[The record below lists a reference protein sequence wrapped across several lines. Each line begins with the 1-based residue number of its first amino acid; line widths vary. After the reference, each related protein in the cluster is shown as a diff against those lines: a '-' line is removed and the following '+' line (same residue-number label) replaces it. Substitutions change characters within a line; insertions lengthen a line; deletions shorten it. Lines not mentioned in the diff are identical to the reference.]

1 MSAGAVQGVR
11 RLVPGAGIGMNAV
24 SDIAPPQV
32 DLELR
37 GIAKN
42 FGDFVALEAVDL
54 SIERGEF
61 VAIMGPSGCGKT
73 TLLRIVAGLESMSS
87 GRLLLRGQ
95 DISALPVHKRSTR
108 LVWQNFAL
116 FPHLN
121 VRRNIAFGL
130 TLGRHDKAAVK
141 AKVDEIAELV
151 QLGQFLDRRVSQL
164 SGGQKQR
171 VAIARAL
178 VTEPEILLLD
188 EPLSALDAHLRIRM
202 QSEMKRLQQKLGLSF
217 LYVTH
222 NQSEAFSM
230 ADRVVVMNK
239 GRIEQFGSPEE
250 IYTRPKTH
258 FVAEFVGSNN
268 IFDGKVVDVRDGLIM
283 VQCADAIISAASGE
297 RPPGKGS
304 TVSLVVQADKVR
316 GHPIGVAGGKTGRK
330 AFAFSSKFCP
340 GPNQPRS
347 VKLRARERPIPA
359 SVVRKRR
366 KGVSYFAQTLRPI
379 RRSLTSSR
387 DAVSKRSVVNQ
398 LAEHPSSSVASLRN
412 RSGERKY
419 HASTLNTRR
428 RISEASAARRSRWCR
443 RNDLCWL
450 LLGWLVARQH
460 R

>member
-1 MSAGAVQGVR
+1 
-11 RLVPGAGIGMNAV
+11 MNAI
-24 SDIAPPQV
+24 SDIVPPPQV

-42 FGDFVALEAVDL
+42 FGDFVALEHVDL

-121 VRRNIAFGL
+121 VRQNIAFGL

-141 AKVDEIAELV
+141 AKVDGIAELV

-202 QSEMKRLQQKLGLSF
+202 QSEMKRLQQRLGLSF

-316 GHPIGVAGGKTGRK
+316 SNPIGV
-330 AFAFSSKFCP
+330 P
-340 GPNQPRS
+340 GENS
-347 VKLRARERPIPA
+347 LRAVLSGREFTGSQVIYYLETASGGEVKMVAQEPFSQTERAAINMAMQLHWSPA
-359 SVVRKRR
+359 DTVV
-366 KGVSYFAQTLRPI
+366 LRPGI
-379 RRSLTSSR
+379 VPGVENMPGRRSY
-387 DAVSKRSVVNQ
+387 
-398 LAEHPSSSVASLRN
+398 VA
-412 RSGERKY
+412 
-419 HASTLNTRR
+419 
-428 RISEASAARRSRWCR
+428 
-443 RNDLCWL
+443 
-450 LLGWLVARQH
+450 LGT
-460 R
+460 

>member
-1 MSAGAVQGVR
+1 MDA
-11 RLVPGAGIGMNAV
+11 L
-24 SDIAPPQV
+24 SDTTPPQV

-37 GIAKN
+37 GISKT
-42 FGDFVALEAVDL
+42 FGQFVALEHVDL

-73 TLLRIVAGLESMSS
+73 TLLRIVAGLEPMST

-121 VRRNIAFGL
+121 VRQNIAFGL
-130 TLGRHDKAAVK
+130 TLQRHDKAAVR
-141 AKVDEIAELV
+141 AKVEHIAELV
-151 QLGQFLDRRVSQL
+151 QMSPFLDRRISQL

-202 QSEMKRLQQKLGLSF
+202 QSEMKRLQQRLGLSF

-239 GRIEQFGSPEE
+239 GRIEQFGPPEE
-250 IYTRPKTH
+250 IYTRPRTH

-268 IFDGKVVDVRDGLIM
+268 IFDGKVAEVQGGQIV
-283 VQCADAIISAASGE
+283 VQCADGPITAAAGE

-316 GHPIGVAGGKTGRK
+316 SRPTGASGENSLRAVLSGREFTGSQVIYHLETQSGVAVKMV
-330 AFAFSSKFCP
+330 AQEPFSQSE
-340 GPNQPRS
+340 
-347 VKLRARERPIPA
+347 RAGINMAMQLYWSPA
-359 SVVRKRR
+359 DTVV
-366 KGVSYFAQTLRPI
+366 LRPNI
-379 RRSLTSSR
+379 VPGVENMPGRRSY
-387 DAVSKRSVVNQ
+387 
-398 LAEHPSSSVASLRN
+398 VA
-412 RSGERKY
+412 
-419 HASTLNTRR
+419 
-428 RISEASAARRSRWCR
+428 
-443 RNDLCWL
+443 
-450 LLGWLVARQH
+450 LGA
-460 R
+460 

>member
-1 MSAGAVQGVR
+1 MDTASD
-11 RLVPGAGIGMNAV
+11 MV
-24 SDIAPPQV
+24 SRPPA

-37 GIAKN
+37 GVAKS
-42 FGDFVALEAVDL
+42 FGDFVALEHVDL
-54 SIERGEF
+54 SVERGEF

-95 DISALPVHKRSTR
+95 DISALPVHRRSTR

-121 VRRNIAFGL
+121 VRQNIAFGL
-130 TLGRHDKAAVK
+130 TLGRHDKAAVR

-202 QSEMKRLQQKLGLSF
+202 QSEMKRLQQRLGLSF

-268 IFDGKVVDVRDGLIM
+268 IFDGKVIDVRDGLIM
-283 VQCADAIISAASGE
+283 VQCADAIISATSGE

-316 GHPIGVAGGKTGRK
+316 SNPTGV
-330 AFAFSSKFCP
+330 P
-340 GPNQPRS
+340 GENS
-347 VKLRARERPIPA
+347 LRAVLSGREFTGSQVIYYLETPRGGEVKMVAQEPFSQTERAAINMAMQLYWSPA
-359 SVVRKRR
+359 DTVV
-366 KGVSYFAQTLRPI
+366 LRPNI
-379 RRSLTSSR
+379 VPGAQNVPGGRSY
-387 DAVSKRSVVNQ
+387 
-398 LAEHPSSSVASLRN
+398 VA
-412 RSGERKY
+412 
-419 HASTLNTRR
+419 
-428 RISEASAARRSRWCR
+428 
-443 RNDLCWL
+443 
-450 LLGWLVARQH
+450 LGA
-460 R
+460 

>member
-1 MSAGAVQGVR
+1 
-11 RLVPGAGIGMNAV
+11 MNAV
-24 SDIAPPQV
+24 PDRSSPQV

-37 GIAKN
+37 GIAKS
-42 FGDFVALEAVDL
+42 FGDFVALERVDL
-54 SIERGEF
+54 AIERGEF

-87 GRLLLRGQ
+87 GQLLLRGQ

-116 FPHLN
+116 FPHLD

-141 AKVDEIAELV
+141 ARVEEIAELV
-151 QLGQFLDRRVSQL
+151 QLGPFLDRRIGQL

-202 QSEMKRLQQKLGLSF
+202 QSEMKRLQQRLGISF

-239 GRIEQFGSPEE
+239 GRIEQYGPPEE
-250 IYTRPKTH
+250 IYTKPKTH

-268 IFDGKVVDVRDGLIM
+268 IFDGKVVEVAGGLIK
-283 VQCADAIISAASGE
+283 VQCADTIISAAAGE

-316 GHPIGVAGGKTGRK
+316 SRPAGAAAENSLRAVLSGREFTGSQVIYHLETVAGVEVKMV
-330 AFAFSSKFCP
+330 AQEPFS
-340 GPNQPRS
+340 QTE
-347 VKLRARERPIPA
+347 RAGINTTMQLYWSPTDT
-359 SVVRKRR
+359 VV
-366 KGVSYFAQTLRPI
+366 LRPTI
-379 RRSLTSSR
+379 VPGVENIPGGRSYV
-387 DAVSKRSVVNQ
+387 AVG
-398 LAEHPSSSVASLRN
+398 A
-412 RSGERKY
+412 
-419 HASTLNTRR
+419 
-428 RISEASAARRSRWCR
+428 
-443 RNDLCWL
+443 
-450 LLGWLVARQH
+450 
-460 R
+460 